1 MLHNLH
7 NWLRFHSGTV
17 RMRRAETQTTRLI
30 TALFALLLAPAHAQ
44 GPDLFSIIGEGDVP
58 ALRAA
63 LDTGADPNVRQAEGY
78 KATPLMWAASRPGPE
93 MASMLLEAGAQVNA
107 RDAMGDPAINWATYY
122 GHAGVVAALLDAGA
136 DPTLFGHGQ
145 AADIAMRMG
154 HQDVLAVLVSASAS
168 KTEQSTLERALESAT
183 ASGAVEVIHGLAA
196 LTSVAH
202 ARDWSGR
209 PLLHTAARAGEAA
222 AASTLIEAGADV
234 NGTDAIGF
242 TALFEAAR
250 EGRAE
255 MVNVLIAA
263 GADLNHVADPS
274 GMGLTPLHLAAIGGD
289 VATVEALLRAG
300 VTLDARGT
308 NGGTAFLWGA
318 FEGKRD
324 VLLTLIGAGADPTI
338 PNDSGDTVLPF
349 AESQRWHDVVAA
361 IRAFSGGPAE
371 TP

>member
-1 MLHNLH
+1 M
-7 NWLRFHSGTV
+7 
-17 RMRRAETQTTRLI
+17 MRVI
-30 TALFALLLAPAHAQ
+30 SALFALLLAPAHAQ
-44 GPDLFSIIGEGDVP
+44 DPDLFSIIGQGDVP

-63 LDTGADPNVRQAEGY
+63 LDAGADPNVRQTEGY

-93 MASMLLEAGAQVNA
+93 MASMLLEAGAEVDA

-122 GHAGVVAALLDAGA
+122 GHARVVAALIEAGA
-136 DPTLFGHGQ
+136 DPTLFGHGR

-154 HQDVLAVLVSASAS
+154 HQDVLAVLVNASAA
-168 KTEQSTLERALESAT
+168 EIQQSTLERALESAA
-183 ASGAVEVIHGLAA
+183 ASGAMEEIKGLAA
-196 LTSVAH
+196 LTSVAD

-209 PLLHTAARAGEAA
+209 PVLHTAARAGQAA
-222 AASTLIEAGADV
+222 AANALIEAGADV

-255 MVNVLIAA
+255 TVNVLIAA

-289 VATVEALLRAG
+289 VATVEALVRAG
-300 VTLDARGT
+300 ATLDARGT
-308 NGGTAFLWGA
+308 NGGTAFLWAA

-324 VLLTLIGAGADPTI
+324 VLLTLISAGADPTI

-349 AESQRWHDVVAA
+349 AESQSWHDVAAA
-361 IRAFSGGPAE
+361 IRAFGGDPAE